1 MTLPAASFADF
12 RVKRGEAMDQAF
24 FDRRFR
30 LIVEL
35 LASFRSEIERQGA
48 STDELVQLGL
58 ARINEILTPTLLHV
72 QQAAELGFLVAVSN
86 TEMDLIVG
94 QQPTFELTLGTR
106 EMFTPTPFLTISRA
120 AEGAEDEFA
129 IAKLLTYNKTNGG
142 LSVEIISVTNV
153 SGVHDDWVISA
164 SSGLPIAVASAAVQV
179 ALDADQVAADRLVVE
194 GVVAA
199 IEAGPVISVAGKTGA
214 VSLTIGDIANLITT
228 LAGKADTAHSH
239 AASDIASGTIAAA
252 RLGSGTADNTKFLRG
267 DNTWASPGSAWGG
280 ITGTITNQTDL
291 ANALNGKSNTGHGH
305 AQSEITGLVDAL
317 AGKAAAAHTHSIAN
331 VTGLQGALDGKQA
344 ASANLDG
351 FAAKSAPSG
360 AVVGTSD
367 TQTLTNKRITPRVVT
382 SAAPNP
388 FAWNS
393 DSSDR
398 ISITGLAT
406 SLAMPAD
413 TGTPTDMQPMLFKI
427 VDNGVQQTITWTT
440 ASVKSFRAVGVTL
453 PANTAAGKTL
463 YIGCVYNAAA
473 SRWDVISINQQA

>member
-1 MTLPAASFADF
+1 
-12 RVKRGEAMDQAF
+12 MDQAF

-35 LASFRSEIERQGA
+35 LGAFRSEIERQGA

-86 TEMDLIVG
+86 TEMELLSG
-94 QQPTFELTLGTR
+94 QQPTFELTPGTR

-120 AEGAEDEFA
+120 AEGAGDEFA
-129 IAKLLTYNKTNGG
+129 IARLLTYDKANGG
-142 LSVEIISVTNV
+142 LSVEIVSVTNV
-153 SGVHDDWVISA
+153 SGVHEDWIISA
-164 SSGLPIAVASAAVQV
+164 SSGIPVAVANTAAQASA
-179 ALDADQVAADRLVVE
+179 DAEQVAADRLVVE

-199 IEAGPVISVAGKTGA
+199 IQAGPVVSVAGKTGA

-239 AASDIASGTIAAA
+239 AAADIASGIIAAA
-252 RLGSGTADNTKFLRG
+252 RLGSGTPSGSNFLRG
-267 DNTWASPGSAWGG
+267 DGQWAAPGSAWGG
-280 ITGTITNQTDL
+280 ITGSITSQTDL
-291 ANALNGKSNTGHGH
+291 ASALDAKSNLGHGH

-317 AGKAAAAHTHSIAN
+317 AGKAAASHAHAIAS

-344 ASANLDG
+344 ASANLSG
-351 FAAKSAPSG
+351 FAAKTAPSG

-367 TQTLTNKRITPRVVT
+367 AQTLTNKRVTPRVASV
-382 SAAPNP
+382 SAPNP

-393 DSSDR
+393 DNSDR
-398 ISITGLAT
+398 IVIGFVGT
-406 SLAMPAD
+406 SLTMPAD
-413 TGTPTDMQPMLFKI
+413 TGTPTDMQPMLFK
-427 VDNGVQQTITWTT
+427 VFDDGTARTITWVTDQ
-440 ASVKSFRAVGVTL
+440 AKSFRAVGVTL

-463 YIGCVYNAAA
+463 YIGCVYNASA